1 MSAWSKALSLAGQT
15 PAKRN
20 RAVDFYRVAAIVMVV
35 AGHWVVNA
43 FHYDD
48 GGLTT
53 ARILTVQPWTQY
65 LTWLFQVMPVF
76 FIVGGYANAASWAS
90 VAHDPEK
97 RAAWPGGRVRR
108 LLLPVVPL
116 VFLWAAF
123 ALVANRAGLPP
134 DLIRSATRGGL
145 IPTWFLAVYA
155 GVTLLVPVTYAFWRR
170 AGFASILVFAL
181 AAALVDLVA
190 FTGEADW
197 LRWVN
202 YGFVWL
208 AAHQLGYWW
217 QQAAPRPTAPWLL
230 ILFGAASLWLLE
242 GAFGYPV
249 SMISIPGAE
258 VSNSSPPT
266 FAMLS
271 IGAIQAGLMLL
282 LSDRLSRWLQV
293 PSRWAVVILVGSR
306 MMTIYLWHTSA
317 LVAALGVALL
327 LDGAGLRLAPG
338 SGVWWLARLGWIA
351 VLTAAILPFL
361 LAFGWA
367 ETRALRNPGVLPG
380 AARVVPGT
388 LAAGLGIAFLALQG
402 ASADTAL
409 GLNLVPIVATLGGV
423 ALATWSA
430 AARQ

>member
-1 MSAWSKALSLAGQT
+1 
-15 PAKRN
+15 
-20 RAVDFYRVAAIVMVV
+20 MVV
-35 AGHWVVNA
+35 VGHWLVNA
-43 FHYDD
+43 FHYED
-48 GGLTT
+48 GALEK
-53 ARILTVQPWTQY
+53 ARILSVQPWTQY

-90 VAHDPEK
+90 ASRDVGK
-97 RAAWPGGRVRR
+97 RAAWASGRIRR

-116 VFLWAAF
+116 VLLWTLF
-123 ALVANRAGLPP
+123 ALIANWAGMSP
-134 DLIRSATRGGL
+134 DLIRSATKGGL

-155 GVTLLVPVTYAFWRR
+155 GVTLLVPLTHAFWRR
-170 AGFASILVFAL
+170 TRFLSVLVFVL
-181 AAALVDLVA
+181 AAAMVDFVA
-190 FTGEADW
+190 FAGDADW

-217 QQAAPRPTAPWLL
+217 QQGAARPSAPWLL
-230 ILFGAASLWLLE
+230 ILFGAASLWVLE
-242 GAFGYPV
+242 GPLGYPV

-271 IGAIQAGLMLL
+271 IGAMQAGLMLL

-293 PSRWAVVILVGSR
+293 PARWAVVVLVGYR
-306 MMTIYLWHTSA
+306 MMTIYLWHTTA

-338 SGVWWLARLGWIA
+338 SGPWWLARLGWIGVLA
-351 VLTAAILPFL
+351 VAILPFL
-361 LAFGWA
+361 LLFGWV
-367 ETRALRNPGVLPG
+367 EGRAQRVPATVPGVL
-380 AARVVPGT
+380 RVTLGT

-402 ASADTAL
+402 ASTETAL
-409 GLNLVPIVATLGGV
+409 GLNLLPILATLGGV
-423 ALATWSA
+423 AVATT
-430 AARQ
+430 R